1 MACRLIG
8 TKPLAEPMLNIVNWT
23 LRHKIQWNF
32 NPISSIFVLLF
43 SVKKMRLKVST
54 VKWRFFCL
62 GINVLKGRD
71 YHLPFHR
78 QHWFYS
84 NGLGVANKQSLT
96 FRSLWDVAVI
106 LKVHFSNTL
115 YRITCEIAPRWMQQ
129 NITYMISSVNGL
141 VLADPA
147 CLKLGQDLCQH
158 MASLGH
164 NQSIYCNS
172 DLHALCQC
180 YVCHC
185 SKFLFCKFICTRP
198 WGQLYG
204 NRIYHQR

>member
-1 MACRLIG
+1 MACRLVG
-8 TKPLAEPMLNIVNWT
+8 AKPLTEPMLNIVKWT
-23 LRHKIQWNF
+23 LRNKIQWNF
-32 NPISSIFVLLF
+32 NPTSSIFYFFL

-54 VKWRFFCL
+54 VKWRLFCL

-71 YHLPFHR
+71 YHLPFFS
-78 QHWFYS
+78 QHGFCS
-84 NGLGVANKQSLT
+84 NGFGVANKQGLT

-106 LKVHFSNTL
+106 LKVHFSNSL
-115 YRITCEIAPRWMQQ
+115 YKTVTCEIAPRWMPQ

-164 NQSIYCNS
+164 N
-172 DLHALCQC
+172 
-180 YVCHC
+180 
-185 SKFLFCKFICTRP
+185 
-198 WGQLYG
+198 
-204 NRIYHQR
+204 